1 MAARRQPTPTEQ
13 QRPRLEIRHLPTGS
27 LSHYQN
33 NPRRNDPAVDRL
45 IPLLREFGLRSPLL
59 VRQIDGQT
67 EVVDGHLRLK
77 AATKMGLAEVPT
89 VDVSDLSEA
98 QVRALRL
105 AMNKSAEFAE
115 WDDELLAQELR
126 AIEALGL
133 GLDLTG
139 FGDEELARLLNAG
152 SDGLTDPDDVPEPPK
167 DPVSRAGDVWL
178 LGRHRL
184 ACGDST
190 ERETVE
196 RALGGVKPHLMVTD
210 PPYGVSYDAS
220 WRDGTVDAVTGQVK
234 GRVGQGPISGRA
246 KGKVQNDDQI
256 DWHEAWALFP
266 GDVAYVWHAGIHAAG
281 VADSLVA
288 SGFAIR
294 SQIIWAKNH
303 LAISRGHYHWMHE
316 PCWYAVRKSG
326 SGHWSGDRKQTT
338 LWQIDKPRKSETG
351 HSTQKPVECMK
362 RPIENNS
369 SPGQAVYEPFCGS
382 GTTIIAAEMTGRSC
396 LAIEL
401 SPAYVDTSVIR
412 WQAFTGQTAVLD
424 GDGRSYEELQQVRIR
439 EAAA

>member
-1 MAARRQPTPTEQ
+1 MAARRQPTPTEPQ
-13 QRPRLEIRHLPTGS
+13 PPRLEIKHLPTDS

-59 VRQIDGQT
+59 VRQIDGLT

-77 AATKMGLAEVPT
+77 AATKMGLAEVPV

-139 FGDEELARLLNAG
+139 FGDDELARLLNAG
-152 SDGLTDPDDVPEPPK
+152 SEGLTDPDEVPDPPA
-167 DPVSRAGDVWL
+167 DPVSRLGDVWL

-196 RALGGVKPHLMVTD
+196 RALGGVRPHLCVTD
-210 PPYGVSYDAS
+210 PPYGVSYDATHRRALQS
-220 WRDGTVDAVTGQVK
+220 KNSKPAQGAVMNDETADWRA
-234 GRVGQGPISGRA
+234 
-246 KGKVQNDDQI
+246 
-256 DWHEAWALFP
+256 AWALFP
-266 GDVAYVWHAGIHAAG
+266 GDVVYVWHAGNKAHL
-281 VADSLVA
+281 VADGLA
-288 SGFAIR
+288 AIGFELRA
-294 SQIIWAKNH
+294 QIIWAK
-303 LAISRGHYHWMHE
+303 SKFVVGRGHYHPHHE
-316 PCWYAVRKSG
+316 PCWYAVRKTAT
-326 SGHWSGDRKQTT
+326 GHWQGSRKQST
-338 LWQIDKPRKSETG
+338 LWQIEHRKSETG

-401 SPAYVDTSVIR
+401 SPAYVDVGVLR
-412 WQAFTGQTAVLD
+412 WQAFTGQEAVL
-424 GDGRSYEELQQVRIR
+424 EATAQTFAEL
-439 EAAA
+439 AADRGVVLPAGQLAGAA